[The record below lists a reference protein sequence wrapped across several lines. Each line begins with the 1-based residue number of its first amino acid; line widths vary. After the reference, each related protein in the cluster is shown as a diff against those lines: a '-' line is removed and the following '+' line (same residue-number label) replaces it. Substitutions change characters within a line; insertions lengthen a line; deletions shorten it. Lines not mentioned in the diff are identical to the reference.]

1 MHIHLYCH
9 NPVYNHYYLDND
21 NFNKLYEY
29 LYNNE
34 MVDIYSGLKQYIIK
48 FNSFE
53 FYKKEFLFN
62 NQVINTLRLPTS
74 NDSKLGYFISKLIND
89 NIIIL
94 QNIQKCPKIVI
105 ATEDY

>member
-34 MVDIYSGLKQYIIK
+34 MVDI
-48 FNSFE
+48 
-53 FYKKEFLFN
+53 
-62 NQVINTLRLPTS
+62 
-74 NDSKLGYFISKLIND
+74 
-89 NIIIL
+89 
-94 QNIQKCPKIVI
+94 
-105 ATEDY
+105 